1 MKTLFNTTMTAGW
14 SRLAALLSGALLVFA
29 YAPFQQSWMVIPILV
44 LLLWLGRDSSPR
56 RAWQLGYLFG
66 IGWFS
71 AGLSWIYVSID
82 TFGGLPVVATIA
94 VLAVLFA
101 YLSLFPALA
110 LWAWRSATARGWPYA
125 IWLVPLFWYLAE
137 WLRGTLLTG
146 FPWLD
151 LGYTQTDSYLGQY
164 ASWFGG
170 TGVAVLL
177 WYCAVTIFEYLRTQQ
192 KRYAG
197 GAIGLLALT
206 FLLPWLHPIERT
218 EGEANVL
225 LVQGNIAQSSKWNPD
240 QHWPSLMTYL
250 DLSRPNYASHDII
263 VWPESAVTMPEPY
276 TDDVLE
282 NIHKALVQSD
292 TALITGILD
301 YRQFDYYNSLIA
313 LGVDGADDVEE
324 AYYHGHSNRY
334 EKHQLLPIG
343 EFVPFEDIL
352 RPLAPLFDLPM
363 SSFSRGDYQQT
374 NLRAKGFSLS
384 AAICYEIAFPRQV
397 RANLTATTDF
407 LLTVSNDTWFGASHG
422 PAQHMQIARMRALE
436 LGRPLLRATNN
447 GISALVDETGRE
459 IARAPQ
465 FEEATVS
472 AAVPVVTGTTLY
484 ARWGEWLALWL
495 AACGA
500 IIGLI
505 SIVKRRQNQ

>member
-1 MKTLFNTTMTAGW
+1 MKALINKSMTAGW
-14 SRLAALLSGALLVFA
+14 SRLAALLVGALLVFA
-29 YAPFQQSWMVIPILV
+29 YAPFQQSWLVIPILAF
-44 LLLWLGRDSSPR
+44 LLWLAKGTSPR

-66 IGWFS
+66 VGWFS

-82 TFGGLPVVATIA
+82 TFGGLPIVATVAI
-94 VLAVLFA
+94 LAVLFM

-110 LWAWRSATARGWPYA
+110 LWAWRYAALRHWPSA
-125 IWLVPLFWYLAE
+125 IWLVPLCWYLAE

-146 FPWLD
+146 FPWLE
-151 LGYTQTDSYLGQY
+151 LGYTQTDTYLGHY
-164 ASWFGG
+164 ATWIGG
-170 TGVAVLL
+170 TGVTVML
-177 WYCAVTIFEYLRTQQ
+177 WYCAVSILEYARTSQ
-192 KRYAG
+192 KRYA
-197 GAIGLLALT
+197 AVIISVLT
-206 FLLPWLHPIERT
+206 LPFLLVWLHPIDRT
-218 EGEANVL
+218 ESEANVL

-250 DLSRPNYASHDII
+250 DLSRPQYANHDII

-276 TDDVLE
+276 TDDVLG
-282 NIHKALVQSD
+282 NIHSTLVQSD

-301 YRQFDYYNSLIA
+301 YRQFDYYNSLIM
-313 LGVDGADDVEE
+313 LGTDGAQGVNEP
-324 AYYHGHSNRY
+324 YYHGHSNRY

-363 SSFSRGDYQQT
+363 SSFSRGDYLQS
-374 NLRAKGFSLS
+374 NLRAKGFIIS

-397 RANLTATTDF
+397 RANLTANTDF
-407 LLTVSNDTWFGASHG
+407 LLTVSNDTWFGSSHG

-436 LGRPLLRATNN
+436 LGRPLIRATNN
-447 GISALVDETGRE
+447 GISAIVDETGKE

-472 AAVPVVTGTTLY
+472 AAVPVVKGATLY
-484 ARWGEWLALWL
+484 ARWGEWLAAWI

-500 IIGLI
+500 IIGLL